1 MQQKSFKRYAK
12 KLTVAIKNATG
23 VDYTSNTYDWVCAM
37 KQLEK
42 RRGYAI
48 RQIRDVVYWY
58 ATAISKGKVYDNYLP
73 QVFTSDDLLQK
84 FDRLVLRKKEL
95 EKEPDE
101 LPETDLTE
109 KQIYLIKNYITKL
122 HEYGNERNFET
133 KDTIDKSVKEIVL
146 MYEDIKDFETI
157 EEHLHWLTCRMV
169 QEWDWCPGIYK
180 GGSFR
185 NKFDEVKKRK
195 RMYEKKFGVLSL
207 SARGVKVEDTGKV
220 VSQEEY
226 LDDLF

>member
-1 MQQKSFKRYAK
+1 MQKSYKRYAK
-12 KLTVAIKNATG
+12 KLTTAIKKVTG
-23 VDYTSNTYDWVCAM
+23 VDYTNNTYDWVCAI

-42 RRGYAI
+42 RRGYTI
-48 RQIRDVVYWY
+48 KQIRDVVYWY
-58 ATAISKGKVYDNYLP
+58 STAINKGKVYDEYLP

-84 FDRLVLRKKEL
+84 FDRLLLRKKEL

-109 KQIYLIKNYITKL
+109 KQVNNIKLYVEKL
-122 HEYGNERNFET
+122 HNYGNEKDFST
-133 KDTIDKSVKEIVL
+133 KDTIQKSVKEIIL
-146 MYEDIKDFETI
+146 MYEELNDFEII

-180 GGSFR
+180 GASFR
-185 NKFDEVKKRK
+185 NRFDEVKKRK
-195 RMYEKKFGVLSL
+195 RMYEKKFGKLSL

-226 LDDLF
+226 LKDLF